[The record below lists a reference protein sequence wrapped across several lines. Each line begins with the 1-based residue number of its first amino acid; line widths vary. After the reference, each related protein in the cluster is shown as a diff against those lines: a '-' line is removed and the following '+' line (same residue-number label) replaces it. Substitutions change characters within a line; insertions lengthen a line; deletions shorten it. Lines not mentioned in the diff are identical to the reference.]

1 MLLTAVCP
9 VLARVHLS
17 VAAVGEVVVAPPE
30 QANVSAAG
38 VKATGL
44 TVMLTAFTAAVPVL
58 GVAVSVPEYVAGPV
72 AVVRVSVPQGALPPQ
87 DAG

>member
-1 MLLTAVCP
+1 MTSIGKNFAISRFLYGCLVKWA
-9 VLARVHLS
+9 
-17 VAAVGEVVVAPPE
+17 E

-72 AVVRVSVPQGALPPQ
+72 AVVRVSVPQVAFAPQ